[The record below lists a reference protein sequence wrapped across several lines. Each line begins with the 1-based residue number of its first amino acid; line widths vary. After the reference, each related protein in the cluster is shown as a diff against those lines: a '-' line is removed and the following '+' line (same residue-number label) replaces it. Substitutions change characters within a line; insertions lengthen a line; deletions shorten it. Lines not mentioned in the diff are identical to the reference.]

1 MSGLELIARDSKS
14 EIERNAEAATVYF
27 SQHYNKDDDE
37 RNWSF
42 SYLRKNERLTDMS
55 WGAITTGRWCR
66 SISFLVHFFIFVA
79 AYKESLFRS
88 PNAKIAAAGIVL
100 FCMIMGEMATSIYR
114 LGRGHQEPIMRQ
126 TYYIILTTTVLL
138 PFPRKLYSA
147 MCGAMV
153 ITIDIAL
160 SAMGSSKLRK
170 LHVVL
175 LADLVFFLTTLLVG
189 LYIRYLI
196 EVMSR
201 RAFLDRRECVES
213 KIKIETEKNQE
224 EKFLQSI
231 LPTHIASE
239 VRNDIRK
246 AIRDDV
252 DKLHMT
258 QKPFNKLYVEKHKN
272 VSILYADIVNSMLLA
287 ASLKVSDLVA
297 TLNDLFG
304 RFDDAAEK
312 NGCMRIKLLGD
323 CYYCVSGVIDKSPR
337 HADNSVVTGLAMID
351 IIRSVREKR
360 NINVDMRI
368 GIHTGN
374 ILGGLLGLRK
384 WQFDIWSKDVTIASH
399 MEQGGVP
406 GQVHITQTTKDLLQ
420 DDWYDIQPGD
430 GHLRD
435 SYLQTHEIKTY
446 LIKPSDQP
454 KSRMGT
460 PESDKVSNGARFQRQ
475 SSTQSNCRV
484 NITKLQKRQSSTDF
498 LPMSRRGAIG
508 YSLHQYRKMVSQV
521 NKIME
526 NTIDKMALSK
536 RDQWFSRI
544 GIQPLLLTFR
554 ESGTEKPYLN
564 QPDPLFKHY
573 LTSMLIIYLG
583 ITIIHVLIWSS
594 TLEFWTTYGF
604 VLLLIIAACVFAWV
618 GYIWLYIKKDDND
631 ILLNSSVLK
640 ISRTVWKTTGLR
652 VTIWLAISSMIL
664 FCSIVGLNECLDSS
678 FFQPFQHHNNTLGN
692 VTHIADDTKIPNCE
706 YPWFYTL
713 SAVLAMTTTSVF
725 LRIHFLLKLVVNS
738 VSLAAYWYIIDVR
751 SEEVFRQQAAKLADW
766 EEFDLPT
773 DRSHCYYLTFVL
785 LILHILDRQ
794 VEYICRLDYLMK
806 VKLKA
811 EQEEARTMEM
821 INRIL
826 LHNILPPHV
835 SRFYLNKQLEE
846 DSQRIEAYHE
856 ERCAVAVLFASIPSF
871 ADFYYED
878 GQNEE
883 GLRCIQLLNEII
895 CDFDLILGER
905 EFQGVE
911 KIKTIG
917 STYMAACGLQAQDRG
932 SLQAEENPI
941 ENVVTLVKFAVSMME
956 RLSELN
962 KDAMQDFQLR
972 VGISVGPVMAGVV
985 GTVKPQYDIWGDT
998 VNVASRMESTGI
1010 SGRIQVT
1017 KEVADLLCAS
1027 DSPYKCECRGEIFVK
1042 GKGELTTY
1050 LLKTPY
1056 DEPHIQ
1062 ITVF

>member
-1 MSGLELIARDSKS
+1 
-14 EIERNAEAATVYF
+14 
-27 SQHYNKDDDE
+27 
-37 RNWSF
+37 
-42 SYLRKNERLTDMS
+42 
-55 WGAITTGRWCR
+55 
-66 SISFLVHFFIFVA
+66 
-79 AYKESLFRS
+79 
-88 PNAKIAAAGIVL
+88 
-100 FCMIMGEMATSIYR
+100 
-114 LGRGHQEPIMRQ
+114 
-126 TYYIILTTTVLL
+126 
-138 PFPRKLYSA
+138 
-147 MCGAMV
+147 
-153 ITIDIAL
+153 
-160 SAMGSSKLRK
+160 
-170 LHVVL
+170 
-175 LADLVFFLTTLLVG
+175 
-189 LYIRYLI
+189 
-196 EVMSR
+196 
-201 RAFLDRRECVES
+201 
-213 KIKIETEKNQE
+213 

-246 AIRDDV
+246 AIKDINR
-252 DKLHMT
+252 LRMT

-323 CYYCVSGVIDKSPR
+323 CYYCVSGIIDKSPR

-435 SYLQTHEIKTY
+435 AYLQTHEIKTY
-446 LIKPSDQP
+446 LIKPADQP
-454 KSRMGT
+454 KSRLGT
-460 PESDKVSNGARFQRQ
+460 PESDKVSNGVRFQRQ
-475 SSTQSNCRV
+475 SSTQSNCRA
-484 NITKLQKRQSSTDF
+484 NISKLQKRQSSSDF

-536 RDQWFSRI
+536 RDQWFSRV
-544 GIQPLLLTFR
+544 GIHPLLLTFR
-554 ESGTEKPYLN
+554 ESGNEKPYLN

-618 GYIWLYIKKDDND
+618 GYIWLYLKKDDND
-631 ILLNSSVLK
+631 IVLNSSVLR

-652 VTIWLAISSMIL
+652 VTIWLTISSMIL

-678 FFQPFQHHNNTLGN
+678 FFQPFHPHNHTHVN
-692 VTHIADDTKIPNCE
+692 VTLISDNTKVPNCE

-713 SAVLAMTTTSVF
+713 SAALAMTTTSVF
-725 LRIHFLLKLVVNS
+725 LRIHFLLKLVVNG

-751 SEEVFRQQAAKLADW
+751 SEEVFRQQAAKFADW

-773 DRSHCYYLTFVL
+773 DHSHCYYLTFVL

-811 EQEEARTMEM
+811 EQEEARTMEL

-846 DSQRIEAYHE
+846 DSQKSR

-905 EFQGVE
+905 EFQAVE

-917 STYMAACGLQAQDRG
+917 STYMAACGLQAQDKG
-932 SLQAEENPI
+932 SLQTEENPT
-941 ENVVTLVKFAVSMME
+941 ENVVTLVKFAVNMME
-956 RLSELN
+956 RLGELN

-1017 KEVADLLCAS
+1017 KEVADLLSAS
-1027 DSPYKCECRGEIFVK
+1027 ESPFKCECRGEIFVK

-1056 DEPHIQ
+1056 DEPYIQ

>member
-27 SQHYNKDDDE
+27 SQVFNKDDDE

-42 SYLRKNERLTDMS
+42 SYLREQLLLKNSQELFRRYQVRVQHALFVELLVFNITYNAIAFFAYIFLPDEKNERLTDVS

-66 SISFLVHFFIFVA
+66 SISFLIHFCIFVA

-88 PNAKIAAAGIVL
+88 PNAKIAAAFIVL
-100 FCMIMGEMATSIYR
+100 LCMIMGEMATSMYR
-114 LGRGHQEPIMRQ
+114 IGRGYQEPIMRQ
-126 TYYIILTTTVLL
+126 TFYIILTTTVLL

-147 MCGAMV
+147 MSGAVV
-153 ITIDIAL
+153 ITIDMAL
-160 SAMGSSKLRK
+160 SAIGSSSLRK
-170 LHVVL
+170 VHVVL

-213 KIKIETEKNQE
+213 RIKIETEKNQE

-246 AIRDDV
+246 AIKNSDQLR
-252 DKLHMT
+252 MT

-323 CYYCVSGVIDKSPR
+323 CYYCVSGILNKSPR

-435 SYLQTHEIKTY
+435 AYLQTHEIKTY
-446 LIKPSDQP
+446 LIKPADQP
-454 KSRMGT
+454 RSRLGT
-460 PESDKVSNGARFQRQ
+460 PESEKVSNGVRFQRQ
-475 SSTQSNCRV
+475 PSTQSNCRA
-484 NITKLQKRQSSTDF
+484 NISKLQKRQSSNDF

-536 RDQWFSRI
+536 RDQWFSRV

-554 ESGTEKPYLN
+554 ESGNERPYLN

-594 TLEFWTTYGF
+594 TVEFWITYGF
-604 VLLLIIAACVFAWV
+604 VLLLIIVACVFAWV
-618 GYIWLYIKKDDND
+618 GYIWLYIKKDDNE
-631 ILLNSSVLK
+631 IVLSSSVLR

-678 FFQPFQHHNNTLGN
+678 FFQPFNQHNNTN
-692 VTHIADDTKIPNCE
+692 VNDTYISDNTKDANCE

-725 LRIHFLLKLVVNS
+725 LRIHFLLKLMVNG

-751 SEEVFRQQAAKLADW
+751 SEEVFRQQAAKFADW

-773 DRSHCYYLTFVL
+773 DRSHCFYLTFVL

-811 EQEEARTMEM
+811 EQEEARTMEL

-846 DSQRIEAYHE
+846 DSQRVEAYHE

-905 EFQGVE
+905 EFQIVE

-917 STYMAACGLQAQDRG
+917 STYMAACGLQVQDRG
-932 SLQAEENPI
+932 SLQTEENPT

-972 VGISVGPVMAGVV
+972 VGNEG
-985 GTVKPQYDIWGDT
+985 
-998 VNVASRMESTGI
+998 
-1010 SGRIQVT
+1010 GR
-1017 KEVADLLCAS
+1017 
-1027 DSPYKCECRGEIFVK
+1027 
-1042 GKGELTTY
+1042 
-1050 LLKTPY
+1050 
-1056 DEPHIQ
+1056 
-1062 ITVF
+1062 